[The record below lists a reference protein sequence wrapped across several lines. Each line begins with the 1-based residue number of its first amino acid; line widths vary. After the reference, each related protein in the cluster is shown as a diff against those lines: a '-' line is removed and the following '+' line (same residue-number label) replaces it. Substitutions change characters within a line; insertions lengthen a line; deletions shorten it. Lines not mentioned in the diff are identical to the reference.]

1 MIFLSGMKETV
12 FQYQFLK
19 RKHQRLHI
27 IFHNELGKIKIL
39 LHKNMY
45 PKIVVDNQTKSFL
58 EKQFT

>member
-1 MIFLSGMKETV
+1 MKETV

-27 IFHNELGKIKIL
+27 IFHNELEKIKVL

-45 PKIVVDNQTKSFL
+45 PNIFVDNQTKNFL

>member
-1 MIFLSGMKETV
+1 MSYKISLVRYLIRGA
-12 FQYQFLK
+12 
-19 RKHQRLHI
+19 LHI
-27 IFHNELGKIKIL
+27 IFHNELEKIKVL